1 MNIWRTHT
9 HTYTK
14 PDFCFRNM
22 KILIIQLQQI
32 RKIHK
37 AFICFLLKLVGRYY
51 IYIMNNSNDVN
62 TEWVKKRK
70 H

>member
-9 HTYTK
+9 HTHTYTE

-37 AFICFLLKLVGRYY
+37 AFICSFYQSWLVGI
-51 IYIMNNSNDVN
+51 IYIL
-62 TEWVKKRK
+62 
-70 H
+70 